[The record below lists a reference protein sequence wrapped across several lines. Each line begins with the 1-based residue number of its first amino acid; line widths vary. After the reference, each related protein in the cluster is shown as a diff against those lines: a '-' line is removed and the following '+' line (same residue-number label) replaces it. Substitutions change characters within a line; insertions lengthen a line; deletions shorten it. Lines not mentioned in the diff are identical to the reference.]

1 MCGIAGFFSGTDH
14 NRELLVERASRMA
27 TTLRHRG
34 PDDAAVWVDER
45 SGVGLGFRR
54 LSIIDL
60 SAEGRQPM
68 QSADRRYAIIFNGEV
83 YNFLELR
90 AELTGLGHEFRGH
103 SDTEVLLAGI
113 SEWGIRPAIQR
124 ANGMFAFA
132 LWDSREHQLY
142 LGRDRIGK
150 KPLYYGRFG
159 GTLLFGSEL
168 KALRAHPAF
177 QVEVDRGALTLFLRF
192 GYVPAPHSIYA
203 GVSKVLPG
211 TLVRFCRA
219 DADPEVIAYWTA
231 RDAVTQTTT
240 VFSNEGEAV
249 AQLDALLRDA
259 VKLRMISDVPL
270 GAFLS
275 GGIDSST
282 VVALMQAQ
290 SNRPVQTF
298 TIGFWEGGYNEAE
311 DARAVA
317 HHLGTD
323 HTELYV
329 TPAEALETIPEL
341 PRIFDEP
348 FADSSQIPTYLVSRL
363 ARSKVTVS
371 LSGDGGDELFG
382 GYNRYFWG
390 RRVWNLRRR
399 VPTSLARG
407 AASMMGIF
415 SPSALNTIFNRLMP
429 LLPKAMRFPVP
440 GDKISKLS
448 EILHADTPER
458 LYKLL
463 VSTWKR
469 PGEVVRDGTEPATVL
484 TDPGRWSEL
493 PDFTH
498 AMMYLDLIT
507 YLPDDILV
515 KVDRATMSVS
525 LEGRAPLLDYRV
537 VEFAW
542 RLPLAMKIRNG
553 TGKYLLRKVLD
564 RYVPRELVERPK
576 MGFGV
581 PIDSWLRGP
590 LRDWAEAL
598 LDPDRIERE
607 GFFDP
612 APIRA
617 KWKEHLSGERNWQY
631 QLWNVL
637 MFQAWL
643 EAQTRETS
651 QPAAVQEVLPLSA
664 VV

>member
-1 MCGIAGFFSGTDH
+1 MCGIAGFYSAGTQS
-14 NRELLVERASRMA
+14 REALIELSSRMA

-34 PDDAAVWVDER
+34 PDDARVWVDET
-45 SGVGLGFRR
+45 SGVGFGFRR

-68 QSADRRYAIIFNGEV
+68 HSADRRYTIIFNGEI
-83 YNFLELR
+83 YNFLQLRDELIS
-90 AELTGLGHEFRGH
+90 LGHGFRGH

-113 SEWGIRPAIQR
+113 TEWGIRPAIQR

-132 LWDSREHQLY
+132 LWDSYEHQLY

-150 KPLYYGRFG
+150 KPLYYGQFG

-177 QVEVDRGALTLFLRF
+177 HGEVDRGALTLFLRF

-211 TLVRFCRA
+211 TLVRFA
-219 DADPEVIAYWTA
+219 GGDASPESITYWTA

-240 VFSNEGEAV
+240 AFSDEGEAV
-249 AQLDALLRDA
+249 AHLDALLRDA

-298 TIGFWEGGYNEAE
+298 TIGFCEGGYNEAE
-311 DARAVA
+311 NARAVA
-317 HHLGTD
+317 RHLGTD

-382 GYNRYFWG
+382 GYNRYSWG
-390 RRVWNLRRR
+390 RRIWNLRRR
-399 VPTSLARG
+399 VPSPLARG
-407 AASMMGIF
+407 TASMMSSF
-415 SPSALNTIFNRLMP
+415 SPAAINATFRRLEP
-429 LLPKAMRFPVP
+429 FVPKALRFSTP
-440 GDKISKLS
+440 GDKISKLG
-448 EILHADTPER
+448 EILHAETPER
-458 LYKLL
+458 FYELL
-463 VSTWKR
+463 VSSWKR
-469 PGEVVRDGTEPATVL
+469 PGEVVRGGGEPATL
-484 TDPGRWSEL
+484 LSEPDRWSEL

-564 RYVPRELVERPK
+564 RYVPRDLVERPK

-581 PIDSWLRGP
+581 PIDGWLRGP

-607 GFFDP
+607 GFFDA

-617 KWKEHLSGERNWQY
+617 KWEEHLSGERNWQY
-631 QLWNVL
+631 QLWNIL

-643 EAQTRETS
+643 EAQAGETS